1 MAGPPRSPFDHVFF
15 FLGLPSNHHSVEA
28 RSIQPTDFLCI
39 IKYIWTFRAI
49 ALVCAKFK
57 KKKNEKRFTRFC
69 SKITHINGSITLY
82 VYNIVIVTMHIYT
95 VTVTFYLISLIYI
108 FSLISHPCQTTFLPL
123 HSLDFFNVQK
133 KEKNRKKNKKE
144 DKEDHCNQPTTHPT
158 TTTQNK
164 TKQKT

>member
-39 IKYIWTFRAI
+39 TKYIWTFRAI
-49 ALVCAKFK
+49 ALVCAKLK
-57 KKKNEKRFTRFC
+57 KKKRKKRKRFTRFC

-95 VTVTFYLISLIYI
+95 ITVTFYL
-108 FSLISHPCQTTFLPL
+108 
-123 HSLDFFNVQK
+123 DFFNIFFFSHLSPLSD
-133 KEKNRKKNKKE
+133 NLSSL
-144 DKEDHCNQPTTHPT
+144 TLS
-158 TTTQNK
+158 
-164 TKQKT
+164 